1 MGIRA
6 QKDPVCGM
14 MVDEKKDTENISEI
28 NGQKIYL
35 CSASCKSQFDQN
47 PGKYGY

>member
-1 MGIRA
+1 MT

-14 MVDEKKDTENISEI
+14 MVDESKAPHVSEV

-35 CSASCKSQFDQN
+35 CSVHCKSRFDQN
-47 PGKYGY
+47 PDKYKY